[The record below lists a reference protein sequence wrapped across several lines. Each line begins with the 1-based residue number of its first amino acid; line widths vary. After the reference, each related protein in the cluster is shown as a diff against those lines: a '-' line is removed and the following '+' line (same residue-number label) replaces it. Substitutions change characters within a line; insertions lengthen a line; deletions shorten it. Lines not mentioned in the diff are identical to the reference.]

1 MGVVSGFCPL
11 HSAKVLG
18 CAKFQSVVR
27 SMEVVRFSEV
37 AFTLSLCKLQSV
49 PQGLSTVERQSAS
62 QRVRYGRL
70 HCIFVVA
77 YFKFLELMHYIR
89 SLRPINNYCKECSN
103 KKHYFFYFLIRSYC
117 GNTI

>member
-1 MGVVSGFCPL
+1 MVLSELWVWFPGFVGCID
-11 HSAKVLG
+11 AKVLG

-27 SMEVVRFSEV
+27 NMEVARFSEV

-70 HCIFVVA
+70 HCTC
-77 YFKFLELMHYIR
+77 MH
-89 SLRPINNYCKECSN
+89 SLSMRE
-103 KKHYFFYFLIRSYC
+103 
-117 GNTI
+117 